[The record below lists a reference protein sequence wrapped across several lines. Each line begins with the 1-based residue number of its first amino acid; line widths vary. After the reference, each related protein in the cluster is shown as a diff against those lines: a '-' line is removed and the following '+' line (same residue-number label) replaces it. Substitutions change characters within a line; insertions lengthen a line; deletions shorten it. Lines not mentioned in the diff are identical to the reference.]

1 MKVNVFNLPPA
12 CPRLEKGTATGCYE
26 IIIDDNKSRAF
37 VTTLLDAPES
47 RSTGLADDP
56 FATLSDGQASTRRT
70 GRLSLP
76 EAFLQVPHGVV
87 CLLSALRFHQ
97 LTTQSPYD
105 VWMAIANKAY
115 RPKVNYPPIH
125 FVRFSEPTLTYG
137 IEQHSIEGRSLPIT
151 SSAKTVADCFKYR
164 HKIGQDVAIEALRD
178 YLSSGRSVGI
188 LLEACGVCRVGR
200 VIRPYLDALL

>member
-1 MKVNVFNLPPA
+1 MTTKAELSSLPSSM
-12 CPRLEKGTATGCYE
+12 LL
-26 IIIDDNKSRAF
+26 SREAQ
-37 VTTLLDAPES
+37 VSRTTLS
-47 RSTGLADDP
+47 RHCQTGKLQRVGRGVYLYPGADV
-56 FATLSDGQASTRRT
+56 TENH
-70 GRLSLP
+70 SLL